1 VRALLRSP
9 HFIVEG
15 IDMAGLLW
23 GIIVILFIFWL
34 LGFTLFH
41 LGSLIHIVIVV
52 AVILLIFNL
61 ITGRGARV

>member
-1 VRALLRSP
+1 V
-9 HFIVEG
+9 
-15 IDMAGLLW
+15 AGLLW

-41 LGSLIHIVIVV
+41 LGGLIHIVIVV